1 MNKGPKK
8 ETRLMANGTSIYK
21 KIPDFKKTNIFN

>member
-21 KIPDFKKTNIFN
+21 KIPDFKTNIFN